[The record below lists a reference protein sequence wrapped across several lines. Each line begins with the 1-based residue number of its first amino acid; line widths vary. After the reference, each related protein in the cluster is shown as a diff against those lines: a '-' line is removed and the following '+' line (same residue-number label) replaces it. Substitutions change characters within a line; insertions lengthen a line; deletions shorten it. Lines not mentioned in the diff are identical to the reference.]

1 MDDLDGGASIVSMST
16 LGTHTSDAPYSHAK
30 RGGLQDEDTDQE
42 FVSLQDISLEDISPE
57 PARGEMYDSDTDSY
71 TSLSLE
77 DGESGPGGIRIKK
90 YLYQKSLVP
99 TQEQLQGLKLKD
111 GANEVVF
118 ELDGCEPLHSQLFVW
133 PETCKVVVTD
143 IEGALAVTKAG
154 VLGFFQ
160 SHSLHDGAKDMLK
173 VIERNGYQILYMANI
188 EGGGDTKQLVTQL
201 SGAGLHLPAGP
212 VFKSPDSLIRAFGTE
227 RTDIFKAAALRGVRS
242 LFPANHNPFYAAF
255 GTSPSDR
262 AAFSRCEVPEGRIFI
277 VNKKGELMSQNKA
290 FKTSFQD
297 LCVSVEQHFPDL
309 NGTHNRTQDSFNNMQ
324 FWKVPLPTIDD

>member
-1 MDDLDGGASIVSMST
+1 MST

-30 RGGLQDEDTDQE
+30 RGGLLDEDTDQE

-111 GANEVVF
+111 GVNEVVF